1 MTVVIQ
7 IGNSDD
13 KLSQLEWSKFV
24 RQVRNLVAEY
34 GDVHFYGHSNPDVPW
49 QNACWVAEVEETQ
62 LEDLTNSL
70 TECRMFFK
78 GDSVAMTCGQTT
90 FI

>member
-13 KLSQLEWSKFV
+13 KLSQVEWSQFV
-24 RQVRNLVAEY
+24 RRVSKLVDEY
-34 GDVHFYGHSNPDVPW
+34 GEVHFSGHSTPDAPW
-49 QNACWVAEVEETQ
+49 QNACWVVEVEEDQ
-62 LEDLTNSL
+62 LGDLTNFL
-70 TECRMFFK
+70 TECRMLFK
-78 GDSVAMTCGQTT
+78 QDSVAMTCGQTA